1 MKYYLIGRNIQS
13 SLSPRIHNYL
23 FKLKDRPQ
31 TYQPPVEGKTFS
43 LRQMEDRSFGGISI
57 TIPYKTHYSGEIGV

>member
-1 MKYYLIGRNIQS
+1 MKYYLIGRNIES

-31 TYQPPVEGKTFS
+31 SYQPPIEGRTFS
-43 LRQMEDRSFGGISI
+43 FREMEDRSFGGCSI
-57 TIPYKTHYSGEIGV
+57 TIPFKTLYNG

>member
-1 MKYYLIGRNIQS
+1 MKYYLIGRNIES

-31 TYQPPVEGKTFS
+31 SYQPPIEGRTFS
-43 LRQMEDRSFGGISI
+43 LREM
-57 TIPYKTHYSGEIGV
+57 